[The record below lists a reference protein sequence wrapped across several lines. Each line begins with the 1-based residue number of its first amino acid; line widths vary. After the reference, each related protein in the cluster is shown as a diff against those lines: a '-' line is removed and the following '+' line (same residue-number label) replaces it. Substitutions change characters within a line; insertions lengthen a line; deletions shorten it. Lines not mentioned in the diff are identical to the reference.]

1 MRFFYYNC
9 EYEVVNT
16 SDHPI
21 MMFSKSASSRLRSIL
36 DSLKTLVV
44 VSQIKEIV
52 GYISQIEGNWK
63 PTCSQQNIC
72 YFLYLVHKISS
83 RSQNMIKL
91 TPIP

>member
-1 MRFFYYNC
+1 MRFLSYNFD
-9 EYEVVNT
+9 YEVVNT

-52 GYISQIEGNWK
+52 GYISQIEGN
-63 PTCSQQNIC
+63 
-72 YFLYLVHKISS
+72 
-83 RSQNMIKL
+83 
-91 TPIP
+91 

>member
-52 GYISQIEGNWK
+52 GYISQIEGN
-63 PTCSQQNIC
+63 
-72 YFLYLVHKISS
+72 
-83 RSQNMIKL
+83 
-91 TPIP
+91 